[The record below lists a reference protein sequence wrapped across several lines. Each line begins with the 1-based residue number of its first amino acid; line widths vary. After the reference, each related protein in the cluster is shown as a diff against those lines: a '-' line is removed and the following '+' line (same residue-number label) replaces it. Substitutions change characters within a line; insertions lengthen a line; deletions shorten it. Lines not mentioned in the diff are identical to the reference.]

1 MVKRTSNRIRN
12 ERWLQD
18 ARFLHKHMDLY
29 LIELLEKK
37 QISVV
42 LDCVTKPK
50 NYYQIVL
57 NRLIAEKVPNVDEE
71 WIHFINHLEQAI
83 QNAAL
88 ATMNVEKDRAQTFVS
103 ELRNE
108 FLKGYLQSEHLAS
121 AFLIDY
127 SGEYED
133 CDSEGKTEF
142 QEICVSNLIQMLKD
156 QVSPKNQQDFAKE
169 LGPEVVEYMKSLNDP
184 ASLPRCDA
192 ICPMCKSFCIEAANH
207 DTGLRPHN
215 AIHQPGGIAGV
226 CHAESKKL
234 AAITCSEAYK
244 LQAAFRIDDKIYKYV
259 DFAKIFPGWN
269 NPRIKEEL
277 PICEYILAT
286 YNQDIAKMYD
296 LKPCSKIPAKYFRDL
311 TTIKEQLK
319 REIEIW

>member
-18 ARFLHKHMDLY
+18 ARFLNKQMDLY
-29 LIELLEKK
+29 LIDLLEKK
-37 QISVV
+37 NISAV
-42 LDCVTKPK
+42 LDCIKTPK
-50 NYYQIVL
+50 KCYQILL
-57 NRLIAEKVPNVDEE
+57 NRLIAEKVPNVVEE
-71 WIHFINHLEQAI
+71 WINFINHLEQAI

-142 QEICVSNLIQMLKD
+142 QEICVSKLIQMLKG
-156 QVSPKNQQDFAKE
+156 QVSPKNQQDFAKN
-169 LGPEVVEYMKSLNDP
+169 LAPQVVEYMKSLNDP
-184 ASLPRCDA
+184 ATLPRCDA
-192 ICPMCKSFCIEAANH
+192 ICPMCQSFCIEAANH

-226 CHAESKKL
+226 HVLTSKEL
-234 AAITCSEAYK
+234 TANTCSQSYECNETFK
-244 LQAAFRIDDKIYKYV
+244 MDDKCHKYR
-259 DFAKIFPGWN
+259 DFANIFPGWN
-269 NPRIKEEL
+269 NPRINEEL
-277 PICEYILAT
+277 PLREYIMAT
-286 YNQDIAKMYD
+286 YNQDIAKMHN
-296 LKPCSKIPAKYFRDL
+296 LKPCPYIPASYFRVL

-319 REIEIW
+319 REIKN